1 MEAEEQRKLL
11 SALCHGAI
19 FFSSTFVSVVIPI
32 VILSVTKDSVVKQN
46 AKEAVNFHINL
57 YIYAGICFLL
67 IFSLIGFLIGF
78 PLLIILGFVSLI
90 MPIIAIVQVIAEPDT
105 PYRYP
110 LIFRLV

>member
-1 MEAEEQRKLL
+1 MEAQEQRKLL

-19 FFSSTFVSVVIPI
+19 FFSSTFVSVIIPI
-32 VILSVTKDSVVKQN
+32 VILSVTSDSVVKQN
-46 AKEAVNFHINL
+46 AKEAINFHINL
-57 YIYAGICFLL
+57 YIYAAICFFL
-67 IFSLIGFLIGF
+67 IFVLIGF

-90 MPIIAIVQVIAEPDT
+90 MPIIAILQVLSEPDQ

>member
-1 MEAEEQRKLL
+1 MEAQEQRKLL
-11 SALCHGAI
+11 STLCHGAI
-19 FFSSTFVSVVIPI
+19 FFSSTFVSVIIPL

-57 YIYAGICFLL
+57 YIYATICFFL
-67 IFSLIGFLIGF
+67 IFSFIGIFIGF

-90 MPIIAIVQVIAEPDT
+90 MPIIAIVQVIGEPDE

-110 LIFRLV
+110 LIFRVV